1 MPFLYLLE
9 GIAIGFLLATPIGAV
24 GILCIRRTLASGKRQ
39 GFLTGLGGA
48 SADIIFATVAA
59 FGIKLISDFVVA
71 EQHRIRLV
79 GGILLLLMG
88 FFTMRSRPAAAI
100 DTDNVVQQTRTYIST
115 LLLALTNPLVMFG
128 FGAIMS
134 AIGVGRLVDDYGSL
148 TMLVAGV
155 FLGSFLWFAS
165 ITFVVD
171 KYRNRITLKGISVVN
186 RIAGVLLIVFGGI
199 ALWSG
204 VRGLL

>member
-9 GIAIGFLLATPIGAV
+9 GIAIGFLLATPIGVV
-24 GILCIRRTLASGKRQ
+24 GILCIKRTLASGRRQ

-48 SADIIFATVAA
+48 SADLIFATVAA
-59 FGIKLISDFVVA
+59 FGIRLISDFVVA
-71 EQHRIRLV
+71 EQYGIRLV
-79 GGILLLLMG
+79 GGIFLLLMG
-88 FFTMRSRPAAAI
+88 FFTMRSRPAVALN
-100 DTDNVVQQTRTYIST
+100 TDNVVQQTRTYIST

-128 FGAIMS
+128 FGAVLS
-134 AIGVGRLVDDYGSL
+134 AIGVGGLVDDYAAL
-148 TMLVAGV
+148 TMLVAGI

-171 KYRNRITLKGISVVN
+171 KYRNRITLQGISIVN
-186 RIAGVLLIVFGGI
+186 RTAGVLLVVFGGI